1 MPPSGAKTTGSTSL
15 RSSVLIAGGFASSFV
30 PFFSPLFSSNK
41 FAVDCS
47 SRVEQ
52 GKSTLATTWIV
63 TPHAWYDLAM
73 KEAVTL
79 DATVALAGGSAGV
92 TVSTPKFLEL

>member
-1 MPPSGAKTTGSTSL
+1 MGSGA
-15 RSSVLIAGGFASSFV
+15 SVFPA
-30 PFFSPLFSSNK
+30 NK

-47 SRVEQ
+47 SRVVQ

-73 KEAVTL
+73 KEAVTW

-92 TVSTPKFLEL
+92 TVSTPKFLELSEVSGHRKLSSS